1 MTSESEAETVPWIQN
16 KQAKYAYAY
25 DKGGKVARF
34 FGVSGIPHAVL
45 IDPNGKVV
53 WTGSPF
59 TLNDEIVQASLNG
72 ALLQPLFDWPASAKS
87 VTQSLAKGD
96 FAGAVAKAA
105 KMPAAEGGADIVAQV
120 QAIVEGQVKSIEAAL
135 AAGNFYDARERGEI
149 LGKSME
155 GLPEQARAKKV
166 VADVD
171 AHPDAKRVLEAQK
184 SIRKLRS
191 KGLTKRKDLEKA
203 MEDLKKL
210 ANEMRGT
217 YAATEAQDYMDQ
229 LRGQLQK

>member
-1 MTSESEAETVPWIQN
+1 MTSESEAETVPWIAD
-16 KQAKYAYAY
+16 KHVKYAYAY

-45 IDPNGKVV
+45 IDPNGRVV
-53 WTGSPF
+53 WAGSPF
-59 TLNDEIVQASLNG
+59 TLDDETIQSSLTG
-72 ALLQPLFDWPASAKS
+72 ALLQPLFDWPASAKG

-105 KMPAAEGGADIVAQV
+105 KVPAADGGADIAAQV
-120 QAIVEGQVKSIEAAL
+120 QAIVEGQVKSAEAAL

-149 LGKSME
+149 LGKGLE

-171 AHPDAKRVLEAQK
+171 ANPDAKRVLDGQK
-184 SIRKLRS
+184 AIRKLRA

-210 ANEMRGT
+210 STELRGT
-217 YAATEAQDYMDQ
+217 YAATEAEAYMEQ
-229 LRGQLQK
+229 IRGQLQK

>member
-16 KQAKYAYAY
+16 KQARYAYAY

-45 IDPNGKVV
+45 IDPTGKVV
-53 WTGSPF
+53 WRGHPG
-59 TLNDEIVQASLNG
+59 TLDDETIQSSLNG
-72 ALLQPLFDWPASAKS
+72 ALLQPLFDWPAAAKS

-120 QAIVEGQVKSIEAAL
+120 QAIVEGQVKSAEAAL
-135 AAGNFYDARERGEI
+135 AAGNFYDARERGE
-149 LGKSME
+149 LLAKSME

-171 AHPDAKRVLEAQK
+171 ANPDAKRVLEGQK
-184 SIRKLRS
+184 AIRKLKS

-203 MEDLKKL
+203 LEDLKKL
-210 ANEMRGT
+210 STELRGT
-217 YAATEAQDYMDQ
+217 YAATEAEAYMEQ
-229 LRGQLQK
+229 IRGQLQK